1 MTDATVRPT
10 GEDLVRQARGLASRG
25 AVRAAIDLLTEANRR
40 ERSTQVERELVRLRR
55 KGGRELDL
63 QPPAA
68 PPAPLRATPGDGT
81 LFEIEPAD
89 LSVPALR
96 AGFAQSGCVLVR
108 GLLSEERSAALAS
121 GIDAVFAAFDA
132 ADAGAEDVDPAWY
145 DPGSMPDRVSPGLPA
160 PFRRKL
166 LRNDGGLWT
175 VDSPRM
181 LFELFEL
188 LEETGIGQTMTDF
201 LGERPVLSAI
211 KGTLRRV
218 PPFDVIGGWHQ
229 DGAFLG
235 EDIGAFNI
243 WLSLAE
249 CGRDAPGL
257 DIVPRRLDHVLAK
270 DPEAQFDWSVSD
282 DAVLEAA
289 DGLAIVRPVFGPG
302 DALLFDHLLLHRTGA
317 SSTMTRDR
325 HAIESWF
332 FAPSA
337 YPAGQLPIL
346 Y

>member
-1 MTDATVRPT
+1 MAEAVVPD
-10 GEDLVRQARGLASRG
+10 DLAPVVQQARNLAQRG
-25 AVRAAIDLLTEANRR
+25 RLREAIELLSAANRSA
-40 ERSTQVERELVRLRR
+40 RSTDVEQELVRLRR
-55 KGGRELDL
+55 KGGRDL
-63 QPPAA
+63 ALEAVRARTQIGAA
-68 PPAPLRATPGDGT
+68 PSNGT
-81 LFEIEPAD
+81 IFEIDAAD
-89 LSVPALR
+89 LTTTAVEEGVSR
-96 AGFAQSGCVLVR
+96 SGCVLVR
-108 GLLSEERSAALAS
+108 GLVPPATAAELMA

-132 ADAGAEDVDPAWY
+132 TEKDGTLVERSWY
-145 DPGSMPDRVSPGLPA
+145 DPGTMPDRVSPGLPA

-188 LEETGIGQTMTDF
+188 VDATGIGALMTDF

-218 PPFDVIGGWHQ
+218 SPFNVIGGWHQ

-235 EDIGAFNI
+235 EGIGAFNI
-243 WLSLAE
+243 WLALNE

-257 DIVPRRLDHVLAK
+257 DIVPRRLEHVIPK
-270 DPEAQFDWSVSD
+270 DERAQFDWSVSEEG
-282 DAVLEAA
+282 VLEAA
-289 DGLAIVRPVFGPG
+289 DGFPIVRPAFEPG

-317 SSTMTRDR
+317 DASMTRDR
-325 HAIESWF
+325 YAIESWF

-337 YPAGQLPIL
+337 YPSGQLPIL